1 MKLNRGGSE
10 LDVEVS
16 VKAEEIISLLG
27 LEPLPFEGGYYRE
40 TYRTEDRA
48 VPLRLEDAPPA
59 HRERAYGTAIYY
71 LVTPENF
78 SAFHRVESDEIFHF
92 YAGDTVELVLLAESG
107 AEVLPLGPTLLDGE
121 RPQQIVPKGVWQG
134 LRLKPGGKWALL
146 GCTVSPGFDFLDFHL
161 GEREYLETRFPNCR
175 EWIFTLTR

>member
-1 MKLNRGGSE
+1 MN
-10 LDVEVS
+10 
-16 VKAEEIISLLG
+16 AEEIISRLG

-40 TYRTEDRA
+40 TYRTEERA
-48 VPLRLEDAPPA
+48 VPLRLRDAPSA

-92 YAGDTVELVLLAESG
+92 YAGDTVELVLLSEKG
-107 AEVLPLGPTLLDGE
+107 AEVLPLGPALVDGE
-121 RPQQIVPKGVWQG
+121 CPQRIVPKGVWQG

-161 GEREYLETRFPNCR
+161 GERQSLETLFPNCR